1 MQDKGQLLTAKQI
14 AERLNVSLR
23 LAQRLMKEMKPVNV
37 GAGVKQQFLRVK
49 PAELEAWINRRVKEP
64 EPAAVELQLIKPTR
78 RPKLNP
84 LYPPP
89 INGRIPNRREM
100 REWQEAQKR

>member
-64 EPAAVELQLIKPTR
+64 EPAGPMPELKLIRPR
-78 RPKLNP
+78 RKPKLNP
-84 LYPPP
+84 FCPPP
-89 INGRIPNRREM
+89 INGRIPNRR
-100 REWQEAQKR
+100 